1 MSIASR
7 GGLGEDGVKIFN
19 CQRVADKIYFSYE
32 TEKFN
37 FIPETTFG
45 KSGTL
50 NGNFPPSPE
59 YPYAWIKKGFC
70 AYVSFS
76 RAYAPRH
83 VRPPDRERARLHAL
97 DLPREGL
104 QGRDRVRE
112 AQDRQRERRRLQGLP
127 RGKRLQAGQEGEQD
141 HADGRVGHPRGRR
154 RIAWDFFN
162 LLNNRESVS
171 ILLAGRPSWA
181 TRRCC
186 TGWADTS
193 GSSSSTWTTATTTS
207 S

>member
-59 YPYAWIKKGFC
+59 YPNVWIKKD
-70 AYVSFS
+70 S
-76 RAYAPRH
+76 
-83 VRPPDRERARLHAL
+83 ARQFL
-97 DLPREGL
+97 
-104 QGRDRVRE
+104 
-112 AQDRQRERRRLQGLP
+112 
-127 RGKRLQAGQEGEQD
+127 
-141 HADGRVGHPRGRR
+141 
-154 RIAWDFFN
+154 
-162 LLNNRESVS
+162 SS
-171 ILLAGRPSWA
+171 IRSSP
-181 TRRCC
+181 C
-186 TGWADTS
+186 TAS
-193 GSSSSTWTTATTTS
+193 
-207 S
+207 